1 MLRPSPRAFFY
12 MGPLHPA
19 PSLDFLLV
27 PFSGTPLG
35 LLAAPLQRTQNLPH
49 VCRVIPH
56 SEVLLDHLG
65 HTLQRPKI
73 AAIALSLWPLQ
84 QKLQK
89 LLLLPCG
96 KAARSSR
103 MRFRHQPLHPVF
115 FHHLLPKHH
124 GRWRAPHKPGHRSNT
139 KTLFQKGYRPSSPGF
154 QDLGTSRGSHA
165 INYMNVHCNMQ
176 ASISVAQ
183 SSVTTSPPC
192 SMHTAKPSPS
202 SADDTEAAP
211 SLPFRSNQI
220 SPKGPS
226 HPQLPR

>member
-12 MGPLHPA
+12 MWPLHPA

-35 LLAAPLQRTQNLPH
+35 LLTAPLQGTQNLPD
-49 VCRVIPH
+49 VCWVIPH
-56 SEVLLDHLG
+56 AEVLLDHLG

-73 AAIALSLWPLQ
+73 AAVAVSLWPLQ

-139 KTLFQKGYRPSSPGF
+139 KTLLQKGYRPSSPSF
-154 QDLGTSRGSHA
+154 
-165 INYMNVHCNMQ
+165 
-176 ASISVAQ
+176 
-183 SSVTTSPPC
+183 
-192 SMHTAKPSPS
+192 
-202 SADDTEAAP
+202 
-211 SLPFRSNQI
+211 
-220 SPKGPS
+220 
-226 HPQLPR
+226 